1 MDSEPAGEVDL
12 ADAIKAL
19 RDALIQAMW
28 DGQHSRIRFR
38 MDPVELTVNVGVT
51 RTGGGT
57 AGVKWHILTLAGE
70 RSRRLESAQALKLR
84 LTPVL
89 LDENGDV
96 ALSEMLVGDQSD
108 REPTAMERPA
118 PDPA

>member
-1 MDSEPAGEVDL
+1 MDSDPAGEVDL
-12 ADAIKAL
+12 ADAIRAL
-19 RDALIQAMW
+19 RDALIQAIW
-28 DGQHSRIRFR
+28 DGRHSRIRFQ
-38 MDPVELTVNVGVT
+38 MDPVDLTVNVGVT

-57 AGVKWHILTLAGE
+57 AGVKWHILTVAGE
-70 RSRRLESAQALKLR
+70 RSRRLESAQTLKLR

-96 ALSEMLVGDQSD
+96 ALGEMLVAD
-108 REPTAMERPA
+108 RADSESAAMERPA